1 MRVIFA
7 GTPDFAVPSLRAIA
21 QSRHSVALVVTQPDR
36 PAGRGRAPAAP
47 PIKRTAED
55 LGLPVLQTGD
65 INDPGVV
72 RSLREAQADAVC
84 VVAFGQKLRRTV
96 LTLCQWG
103 CMNAHASLLPL
114 LRGAAPIVWSILL
127 GRHHRQPVV
136 QLARL
141 SVMAAELWLP
151 TLDGVESGSITPKPQ
166 DHSLA
171 TFAPTLAKGQG
182 QVNWSQ
188 PAAAIHNFVRA
199 MTPWPS
205 AQTLATLASG
215 QTLRL
220 TILAVRPM
228 EGAPAGEPGRVLAAS
243 AAGLVVAAGA
253 GAVSVLRL
261 QRAGKRPLDA
271 AEFLRGCP
279 IAAGDLFHAPA

>member
-1 MRVIFA
+1 
-7 GTPDFAVPSLRAIA
+7 D
-21 QSRHSVALVVTQPDR
+21 
-36 PAGRGRAPAAP
+36 
-47 PIKRTAED
+47 E
-55 LGLPVLQTGD
+55 GD
-65 INDPGVV
+65 I
-72 RSLREAQADAVC
+72 LLQRETDIGADETA
-84 VVAFGQKLRRTV
+84 GEL
-96 LTLCQWG
+96 
-103 CMNAHASLLPL
+103 HD
-114 LRGAAPIVWSILL
+114 
-127 GRHHRQPVV
+127 
-136 QLARL
+136 RL